1 MASIRSRI
9 QDGFE
14 VLGHKIYRHRF
25 KTLGLMLLVT
35 AAILTQLPKVGLDT
49 SNESYFHED
58 DPTLGDYDAFR
69 EQFGREDTVVV
80 AATPPDVFDRAF
92 LEKLTAFHRAL
103 EERVPYVDEVTS
115 LATVRHTRGEGD
127 KLIVEDLLKEIPESP
142 EGLRRLRERVLSS
155 SLYPNFLISEDGG
168 LTIVVVKTLAYS
180 PGTDEGELLE
190 GFDEGQAPGTTPEG
204 EARVPLTT
212 GENRAVVQAVEA
224 VVAEFD
230 GPDFP
235 LHVTGGAVFSEFF
248 ATTMGRDIA
257 KFLLMAFGAVGLL
270 LLILFRRFTG
280 VLLPM
285 LVVFLALLTTVGLMA
300 ASGVLFTLP
309 TMILP
314 RFLLAVGVAT
324 SVHLLVVFFRHH
336 REHGDREAAIAY
348 ALGHSGLPIVMT
360 GLTTAAGML
369 SFVVAEMAPVAHLG
383 IFAAIGMLIVLVY
396 TLIFLPSLLAVWPLR
411 REARFGG
418 KRYWQGF
425 DRLLTAIADFT
436 AARPWSIVIVGAV
449 ILVLAIGGL
458 FRLKLT
464 QNFLLW
470 LPETLDLRVSTE
482 LIDGALK
489 GIDRLEVIV
498 DTGEENGLYE
508 PEIMNDIEALA
519 AYAEDYRHE
528 DGRRF
533 VGNTH
538 SVADILKET
547 HQALNGND
555 PEFYAVPQDRRLI
568 AQELLLFENS
578 GSDDLENVV
587 DSLFSKAR
595 LTINV
600 PNDDGAVYVKFVE
613 GVEAEAARLLE
624 GRADVVVT
632 GTLNLFTSMIHA
644 MSRSIMK
651 SYAIAAV
658 VITLLMMMLVGS
670 VRLGLLSMVANF
682 FPILVTMG
690 IVMGFAGI
698 DLDISSLMLGSI
710 ALGLAVDDTIHFF
723 HNFRRYYGESGD
735 APDAVRQTLLTSGR
749 AMLFTTLVLVTGFWL
764 FMFSTLKNNFNFG
777 LLTGLTLIFAL
788 AADFLLA
795 PALLILVTRTRYGRR
810 LTERWSRA

>member
-1 MASIRSRI
+1 MASVRSRI

-25 KTLGLMLLVT
+25 KTLGLMLLIT

-115 LATVRHTRGEGD
+115 LANVRHTRGEGD
-127 KLIVEDLLKEIPESP
+127 QLIVEDLLKEIPESP
-142 EGLRRLRERVLSS
+142 EGLRRLRDRVLSS

-180 PGTDEGELLE
+180 PETDEEELLE

-396 TLIFLPSLLAVWPLR
+396 TLIFLPSLLAVWPVR

-436 AARPWSIVIVGAV
+436 AARPWSIVIVGAA

-519 AYAEDYRHE
+519 RYAEDYRHE

-533 VGNTH
+533 VGKTH
-538 SVADILKET
+538 SVVDILKET

-613 GVEAEAARLLE
+613 EVEAEAARLLE

-658 VITLLMMMLVGS
+658 VITLMMMMLVGS

-710 ALGLAVDDTIHFF
+710 VLGLAVDDTIHFF

-795 PALLILVTRTRYGRR
+795 PALLILVTRTRYGRT